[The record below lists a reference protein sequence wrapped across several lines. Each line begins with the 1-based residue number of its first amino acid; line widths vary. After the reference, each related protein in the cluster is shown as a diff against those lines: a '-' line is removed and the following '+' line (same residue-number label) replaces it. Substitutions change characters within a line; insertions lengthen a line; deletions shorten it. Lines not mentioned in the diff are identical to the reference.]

1 MQITLFAAV
10 SANGLITDEKGNG
23 DFSSPEDKT
32 HLRSYLNS
40 KSCDCFI
47 CGRKTA
53 EEFQHRL
60 TSKPLLILTRQ
71 KKENAANRIYFS
83 TLEELNHILKA
94 KNLSDPTLLGGAETY
109 SFFFENGYV
118 DRIVLTTENIR
129 FNAGKSLD
137 LRRFK
142 NDFFFKKRSR
152 LSEKTT
158 VSFYQRKKP
167 RE

>member
-1 MQITLFAAV
+1 MQITLFAAI
-10 SANGLITDEKGNG
+10 SANGFIADENGNG
-23 DFSSPEDKT
+23 DFSSPEDKN
-32 HLRSYLNS
+32 HLRSFLNS
-40 KSCDCFI
+40 KACDCFI

-53 EEFQHRL
+53 EEFQDRL
-60 TSKPLLILTRQ
+60 SSKPLLILTHQ
-71 KKENAANRIYFS
+71 KKENTDNRIYFS
-83 TLEELNHILKA
+83 TLDELDRILKA

-109 SFFFENGYV
+109 SFFLENGYV
-118 DRIVLTTENIR
+118 DRIVLTTENVR

-137 LRRFK
+137 LQRFR

-167 RE
+167 RK